1 MLNFCYN
8 FLKQTGIGGIS
19 MTFEQMKCAIE
30 IASCGS
36 ISKAAKNLYLSQPR
50 LSQSIKNMED
60 EMGYLIFE
68 RFPQGIVPT
77 AKGKLFLNHCE
88 IILAEY
94 KKAAALSEQKTLR
107 SFHLAA
113 GNLYLFMEAFIR
125 LCQDYQ
131 NDTILDLQIHHK
143 NSYEIE
149 EAVYQ
154 GISQLGILLVKEN
167 ELNSYILSAERK
179 NLVAKPLCHIGL
191 VITLRKDHP
200 ALSQS
205 FNITDLYMYP
215 FADYGQREV
224 SRIFMEET
232 RTLVNPEKI
241 IRVNEAEGRHKII
254 SRTNAFGIGCELSE
268 SILSQYNLVS
278 IPVQDAGFQIVSLSR
293 RQSPYFEEIKCYLD
307 HLMDVIKENH
317 FL

>member
-1 MLNFCYN
+1 MRSYWQNT
-8 FLKQTGIGGIS
+8 K
-19 MTFEQMKCAIE
+19 KR
-30 IASCGS
+30 
-36 ISKAAKNLYLSQPR
+36 R
-50 LSQSIKNMED
+50 LSQSRKPA
-60 EMGYLIFE
+60 L
-68 RFPQGIVPT
+68 VPPGG
-77 AKGKLFLNHCE
+77 GKSVSLYGGLYPA
-88 IILAEY
+88 LPG
-94 KKAAALSEQKTLR
+94 LSER
-107 SFHLAA
+107 
-113 GNLYLFMEAFIR
+113 
-125 LCQDYQ
+125 
-131 NDTILDLQIHHK
+131 TILDLQIHHK